1 MPAKSPTL
9 DNRAL
14 NDILEQLQ
22 GLARDNVPEWH
33 PPDEGDA
40 GTMLQRIFARLLEIS
55 LERLNKVPEKN
66 LLAFLDVMGV
76 SLLPPSTA
84 KVPLSF
90 SLTPGNPATLVP
102 KDTQS
107 STQTSG
113 EQPAVIFETED
124 DLTVIPAQL
133 TMGFAM
139 DPAWDR
145 CADQTLLLGGESF
158 TNFTPFV
165 GTKRMPHVLYIGDDA
180 LLNFSRETTVE
191 LKIEEGTFSQD
202 EQECL
207 KTLSWRCRSKGAGKT
222 KIPTVGEKALQFTI
236 SDPIDQETVNGVG
249 LTQGIQNR
257 WLRGVLTTPLPDAK
271 AAQDLRLKNLILKVS
286 ANNLLPDLAFSNT
299 APVDVTKDF
308 LPFGEA
314 PKMGDT
320 FYIASMEALSK
331 VGPQK
336 SGKVI
341 VDIKVKE
348 DDAQLSWEYWTQ
360 SPTPWKKLENIED
373 ETDRFTNDG
382 TITFALPDDAESIG
396 LPTPDVV
403 SYRHYVMRVSITGGG
418 YQRIPSIRGFGV
430 GITTEEEQS
439 SDIRP
444 SCFTSDYPVDESIL
458 VDGTINPRLLR
469 IDSRDIFFP
478 FGMVPNVGHTFYFL
492 LPEYTQKGTEV
503 TAQVQLTP
511 QPVVQL
517 VWDYLGKEGWR
528 RLGVSDG
535 TKAFMKSGQ
544 IAFNRP
550 NDLASG
556 EVNGQNS
563 YWIRARLVRGVY
575 GRLADFIPVD
585 PADPGK
591 GFRLRPGTGAPNA
604 PVITSLRLD
613 YTAQSQSPFVLTQ
626 NGFLYCD
633 QTSANTPNG
642 FAPFVSVKDLPPA
655 YADAVPSFYFGFDAT
670 FPEKPVKLYV
680 AVAPHAFTGSVI
692 REKRA
697 ASTSS
702 SALPQLTWE
711 YFNGTAWRELTV
723 FDGTNNLTESGVLEF
738 LTPTDVKPLAKF
750 DLTKHYWIR
759 ALSSGNDPF
768 DTQQLRGIF
777 LNTIPAIQAVTVQN
791 EILGSSNGQSSQML
805 RFSRTPVLPGQQ
817 VMVREPERPSEE
829 ECAVIPEEV
838 GNDDA
843 RPAADETEIW
853 VRWHEVANFFRSGP
867 DSRHYTLDR
876 TTGLITFGDGKHG
889 LIPQHGTNNITA
901 TYRVGGGAPG
911 NQPKGAVSQVVSP
924 LPGIAGVTNPV
935 AADGGAAAEMIRMVD
950 ERGPQTLK
958 HRYRA
963 VSCTDLEWLARQAAG
978 TRVARIKC
986 MPNVNRNL
994 CFEPGW
1000 VTLIIIPQGT
1010 GAKLSPGSELIRK
1023 VKDYLKTC
1031 AFAGLAE
1038 QTPARVNII
1047 GPGYIQVA
1055 VTAGVVPTDIDKT
1068 EQVKKQIMDEL
1079 AAFFHPL
1086 KGGPDGK
1093 GWKFG
1098 RDVYES
1104 EISKVLEDISGVS
1117 HLKWLELIPNIV
1129 QHRITLASAPTAVM
1143 DFPEGSAVI
1152 TTDKRKAALLAE
1164 PLQMGASVN
1173 RIAVKGFKEGDRITK
1188 VLDLKVTTV
1197 DETKL
1202 DVTAID
1208 GEEVIIDAVGFPRG
1222 SIVATFDGMQRTR
1235 LAEGVT
1241 PNKAITQIMVED
1253 GDFVKPGDVLT
1264 IFYPFPMTIASVKVE
1279 TITPTVHVQSVSE
1292 STITVLPFNSGAA
1305 GLPDGSPVMTSD
1317 TMRHTYLAED
1327 ISPNQTGL
1335 TQVIVQDASFAA
1347 SFESGDLLIVDVPV
1361 QTLGIEPYETEI
1373 PFSNGSLFATLDNR
1387 VRMPLLAGASPDPA
1401 NQKITSLKLHNF
1413 LSGEYITV
1421 SRRDRASELQ
1431 NLTVQN
1437 VEPVNDIVYLDDNF
1451 LVYSGAHQITMT
1463 AEQKPSVGR

>member
-22 GLARDNVPEWH
+22 GLACDNVPEWH
-33 PPDEGDA
+33 PPEEGDA
-40 GTMLQRIFARLLEIS
+40 GTMLQRIFARLLEIA
-55 LERLNKVPEKN
+55 LERLNNVPEKN

-84 KVPLSF
+84 KVPLNF
-90 SLTPGNPATLVP
+90 SLTPGNPAMSVP
-102 KDTQS
+102 MGTQA

-145 CADQTLLLGGESF
+145 CADQTSLLGGE
-158 TNFTPFV
+158 NAIDFTPFV
-165 GTKRMPHVLYIGDDA
+165 GTKRISHVLYIGDDA
-180 LLNFSRETTVE
+180 LLNFSRGTTVE
-191 LKIEEGTFSQD
+191 FKKIEEGTFSQN
-202 EQECL
+202 EWECL
-207 KTLSWRCRSKGAGKT
+207 KTLSWKYRSKDAEKT
-222 KIPTVGEKALQFTI
+222 TVPTVGEILKFTI
-236 SDPIDQETVNGVG
+236 SDPINQETVHEVG
-249 LTQGIQNR
+249 LAKSIQSR
-257 WLRGVLTTPLPDAK
+257 WLRGELTTPFPDAQ

-286 ANNLLPDLAFSNT
+286 AGGLLPDLAFSNT

-308 LPFGEA
+308 FPFGET
-314 PKMGDT
+314 PKVGDT
-320 FYIASMEALSK
+320 FYIGCRDAFSK
-331 VGPQK
+331 PNV
-336 SGKVI
+336 KV
-341 VDIKVKE
+341 
-348 DDAQLSWEYWTQ
+348 T
-360 SPTPWKKLENIED
+360 LENL
-373 ETDRFTNDG
+373 G
-382 TITFALPDDAESIG
+382 TIVNETATLEWEFW
-396 LPTPDVV
+396 
-403 SYRHYVMRVSITGGG
+403 
-418 YQRIPSIRGFGV
+418 GV
-430 GITTEEEQS
+430 KDWELITTS
-439 SDIRP
+439 SNQNKDIVLQNL
-444 SCFTSDYPVDESIL
+444 SCVE
-458 VDGTINPRLLR
+458 
-469 IDSRDIFFP
+469 
-478 FGMVPNVGHTFYFL
+478 
-492 LPEYTQKGTEV
+492 
-503 TAQVQLTP
+503 A
-511 QPVVQL
+511 
-517 VWDYLGKEGWR
+517 
-528 RLGVSDG
+528 
-535 TKAFMKSGQ
+535 
-544 IAFNRP
+544 
-550 NDLASG
+550 
-556 EVNGQNS
+556 EVNGQKN
-563 YWIRARLVRGVY
+563 YWIRVRITEGNY
-575 GRLADFIPVD
+575 GLPIEYEPVNPED
-585 PADPGK
+585 PTE
-591 GFRLRPGTGAPNA
+591 GFKVKSGTGNLNP
-604 PVITSLRLD
+604 PVIKKLTLS
-613 YTAQSQSPFVLTQ
+613 YEAKGTPTVLTQ

-633 QTSANTPNG
+633 QTLANTTNGNG
-642 FAPFVSVKDLPPA
+642 FAPFVSVKDLPPT
-655 YADAVPSFYFGFDAT
+655 YADAEPSFYLGFDAA

-680 AVAPHAFTGSVI
+680 AVAPRAFAGSVI

-697 ASTSS
+697 ASASS
-702 SALPQLTWE
+702 SALPPLSWE
-711 YFNGTAWRELTV
+711 YSNGMAWRELTV
-723 FDGTNNLTESGVLEF
+723 FDGTNNFTESGVLEF
-738 LTPTDVKPLAKF
+738 LTPTDIEPLAKF

-759 ALSSGNDPF
+759 ALSSENDPF

-791 EILGSSNGQSSQML
+791 EILGSSNGQSNQTL
-805 RFSRTPVLPGQQ
+805 RFSRMPVLPGQQ

-838 GNDDA
+838 GNDDVH
-843 RPAADETEIW
+843 PATDETEIW

-876 TTGLITFGDGKHG
+876 TNGLITFGDGKHG

-901 TYRVGGGAPG
+901 TYRVGGGALG

-935 AADGGAAAEMIRMVD
+935 AADGGAAAEMIQMVD

-1086 KGGPDGK
+1086 KGGPDRK

-1129 QHRITLASAPTAVM
+1129 QHRITFASAPTAVM
-1143 DFPEGSAVI
+1143 DFPEGSAVM
-1152 TTDKRKAALLAE
+1152 TTDKTKAALLAE

-1188 VLDLKVTTV
+1188 VLDLMVTTV

-1202 DVTAID
+1202 TVTAID
-1208 GEEVIIDAVGFPRG
+1208 GETVIIDAVAFPRG
-1222 SIVATFDGMQRTR
+1222 SIVTTFDGTRRTR
-1235 LAEGVT
+1235 LTEGI
-1241 PNKAITQIMVED
+1241 PRNKTEFTQIVVED
-1253 GDFVKPGDVLT
+1253 DDFAKPGDVLT
-1264 IFYPFPMTIASVKVE
+1264 IFYPFPMTITSVISDLPAVNAS
-1279 TITPTVHVQSVSE
+1279 
-1292 STITVLPFNSGAA
+1292 A
-1305 GLPDGSPVMTSD
+1305 
-1317 TMRHTYLAED
+1317 
-1327 ISPNQTGL
+1327 
-1335 TQVIVQDASFAA
+1335 
-1347 SFESGDLLIVDVPV
+1347 

-1373 PFSNGSLFATLDNR
+1373 TFPECSLFATLDNR
-1387 VRMPLLAGASPDPA
+1387 VRMPLLTEASPDPA
-1401 NQKITSLKLHNF
+1401 NTKIASLKLHNF
-1413 LSGEYITV
+1413 LSGDHVTI
-1421 SRRDRASELQ
+1421 SRRDKASELQ
-1431 NLTVQN
+1431 NLTIQN
-1437 VEPVNDIVYLDDNF
+1437 VETVNDIVYLDDNF
-1451 LVYSGAHQITMT
+1451 LVYSGAHRITMT
-1463 AEQKPSVGR
+1463 AEEKPSVER

>member
-14 NDILEQLQ
+14 NDILDQLQ

-33 PPDEGDA
+33 PPEEGDA
-40 GTMLQRIFARLLEIS
+40 GTMLQRIFARLLEIA

-84 KVPLSF
+84 KVPLNF
-90 SLTPGNPATLVP
+90 SLTPGNPAMSVP
-102 KDTQS
+102 MGTQA

-113 EQPAVIFETED
+113 EQPAIIFETED

-133 TMGFAM
+133 TMGFAI

-145 CADQTLLLGGESF
+145 CADQTLLLGGESS
-158 TNFTPFV
+158 TAFTPFV
-165 GTKRMPHVLYIGDDA
+165 GTKRISYMLYIGDDR
-180 LLNFSRETTVE
+180 LLNFNRKTNVE
-191 LKIEEGTFSQD
+191 VIVEDDSNLQKLQ
-202 EQECL
+202 
-207 KTLSWRCRSKGAGKT
+207 TLLWKYRSKGAEKT
-222 KIPTVGEKALQFTI
+222 AVVENENGEKALRFTI
-236 SDPIDQETVNGVG
+236 SDSIDQETVNGVG
-249 LTQGIQNR
+249 LTQSIQSR
-257 WLRGVLTTPLPDAK
+257 WLRGELVTPFPDAQ
-271 AAQDLRLKNLILKVS
+271 AAQDLWLKNLILKVNAS
-286 ANNLLPDLAFSNT
+286 GLLPDLAFSNT

-308 LPFGEA
+308 LPFGET
-314 PKMGDT
+314 PKVGDT
-320 FYIASMEALSK
+320 FYIGCQEALSK
-331 VGPQK
+331 PVGKLTLKNLKP
-336 SGKVI
+336 
-341 VDIKVKE
+341 
-348 DDAQLSWEYWTQ
+348 
-360 SPTPWKKLENIED
+360 LEN
-373 ETDRFTNDG
+373 ETATLEWEF
-382 TITFALPDDAESIG
+382 
-396 LPTPDVV
+396 
-403 SYRHYVMRVSITGGG
+403 
-418 YQRIPSIRGFGV
+418 RG
-430 GITTEEEQS
+430 
-439 SDIRP
+439 
-444 SCFTSDYPVDESIL
+444 
-458 VDGTINPRLLR
+458 VDGWQSIEPDNDTTTGSNQNN
-469 IDSRDIFFP
+469 DI
-478 FGMVPNVGHTFYFL
+478 VLQNLSCV
-492 LPEYTQKGTEV
+492 E
-503 TAQVQLTP
+503 A
-511 QPVVQL
+511 
-517 VWDYLGKEGWR
+517 
-528 RLGVSDG
+528 
-535 TKAFMKSGQ
+535 
-544 IAFNRP
+544 
-550 NDLASG
+550 
-556 EVNGQNS
+556 EVNGQKN
-563 YWIRARLVRGVY
+563 YWIRVRITEGNY
-575 GRLADFIPVD
+575 GLPIEYEPVNPED
-585 PADPGK
+585 PTE
-591 GFRLRPGTGAPNA
+591 GFKVKSGTGNLNP
-604 PVITSLRLD
+604 PVIKKLTLSYEAKGTS
-613 YTAQSQSPFVLTQ
+613 TVLTQ

-633 QTSANTPNG
+633 QTSANTTNG
-642 FAPFVSVKDLPPA
+642 FTPFVSAKDLPPV
-655 YADAVPSFYFGFDAT
+655 YADAEPSFYLGFDAA

-680 AVAPHAFTGSVI
+680 AVAPHAFAGSVI
-692 REKRA
+692 RGKRA
-697 ASTSS
+697 ASASS
-702 SALPQLTWE
+702 SALPPLSWE
-711 YFNGTAWRELTV
+711 YFNGTTWRELTV
-723 FDGTNNLTESGVLEF
+723 FDGTNNFTESGVLEF
-738 LTPTDVKPLAKF
+738 LTPTDIEPLAKF

-759 ALSSGNDPF
+759 ALSSENDPF

-791 EILGSSNGQSSQML
+791 EILGSSNGQSNQTL

-843 RPAADETEIW
+843 HPAADETEIW
-853 VRWHEVANFFRSGP
+853 VRWHEVANFFRSEP

-901 TYRVGGGAPG
+901 TYRVGGGASG

-935 AADGGAAAEMIRMVD
+935 AADGGAAAEMIQMVG

-986 MPNVNRNL
+986 MPNVNHNL

-1079 AAFFHPL
+1079 AAFLHPL
-1086 KGGPDGK
+1086 KGGPDRK

-1104 EISKVLEDISGVS
+1104 EISKLLEDISGVS

-1129 QHRITLASAPTAVM
+1129 QHRITFASAPTAVM
-1143 DFPEGSAVI
+1143 DFPEGSAVM
-1152 TTDKRKAALLAE
+1152 TADKTKAALLAE

-1188 VLDLKVTTV
+1188 VLDVVVQSDPDDKTQADVSVSDGITTIKVDTF
-1197 DETKL
+1197 DS
-1202 DVTAID
+1202 
-1208 GEEVIIDAVGFPRG
+1208 DAVGFPRG
-1222 SIVATFDGMQRTR
+1222 SIVTTFDGMQRTR
-1235 LAEGVT
+1235 LVKGVPRNKT
-1241 PNKAITQIMVED
+1241 PTQIVVED
-1253 GDFVKPGDVLT
+1253 GDFVKPDDVLT
-1264 IFYPFPMTIASVKVE
+1264 VFYPFPMTITSVISDLPAVNAS
-1279 TITPTVHVQSVSE
+1279 
-1292 STITVLPFNSGAA
+1292 A
-1305 GLPDGSPVMTSD
+1305 
-1317 TMRHTYLAED
+1317 
-1327 ISPNQTGL
+1327 
-1335 TQVIVQDASFAA
+1335 
-1347 SFESGDLLIVDVPV
+1347 

-1373 PFSNGSLFATLDNR
+1373 AFPKDSLFATLDNR
-1387 VRMPLLAGASPDPA
+1387 VRVPLSTEASPDPA

-1413 LSGEYITV
+1413 LSGDHVTV
-1421 SRRDRASELQ
+1421 SRRDRAYKLQ
-1431 NLTVQN
+1431 NLTIQN
-1437 VEPVNDIVYLDDNF
+1437 VGTVNDIVYLDDNF
-1451 LVYSGAHQITMT
+1451 LVYSGKHSITMV
-1463 AEQKPSVGR
+1463 AERKHSVER

>member
-40 GTMLQRIFARLLEIS
+40 GTMLQRIFARLLEIT
-55 LERLNKVPEKN
+55 LERLNMVPEKN

-84 KVPLSF
+84 KVPLNF
-90 SLTPGNPATLVP
+90 SLTPGNTATLVP
-102 KDTQS
+102 KDTQA

-113 EQPAVIFETED
+113 ERPAVIFETED

-145 CADQTLLLGGESF
+145 CADHTLLLGGENS
-158 TNFTPFV
+158 TAFTPFV
-165 GTKRMPHVLYIGDDA
+165 GTKRISHVLYIGDDR
-180 LLNFSRETTVE
+180 LLNFNRATDVE
-191 LKIEEGTFSQD
+191 LKIKESTFSQN
-202 EQECL
+202 EQKCL
-207 KTLSWRCRSKGAGKT
+207 KTLLWKYMSKDAEKT
-222 KIPTVGEKALQFTI
+222 TIPTVGETFKFTI
-236 SDPIDQETVNGVG
+236 SDPIDQKTVNGVG
-249 LTQGIQNR
+249 LTKSIRSR
-257 WLRGVLTTPLPDAK
+257 WLRGELTTPLPDAQ
-271 AAQDLRLKNLILKVS
+271 AAQYLRLKNLILKVS
-286 ANNLLPDLAFSNT
+286 AGGLLPDLAFSNT

-308 LPFGEA
+308 LPFGKT
-314 PKMGDT
+314 PKVGDSDT
-320 FYIASMEALSK
+320 FYIGCQEVFSKPEAK
-331 VGPQK
+331 VTLH
-336 SGKVI
+336 V
-341 VDIKVKE
+341 
-348 DDAQLSWEYWTQ
+348 
-360 SPTPWKKLENIED
+360 
-373 ETDRFTNDG
+373 ETKT
-382 TITFALPDDAESIG
+382 
-396 LPTPDVV
+396 
-403 SYRHYVMRVSITGGG
+403 
-418 YQRIPSIRGFGV
+418 
-430 GITTEEEQS
+430 
-439 SDIRP
+439 
-444 SCFTSDYPVDESIL
+444 
-458 VDGTINPRLLR
+458 
-469 IDSRDIFFP
+469 
-478 FGMVPNVGHTFYFL
+478 
-492 LPEYTQKGTEV
+492 
-503 TAQVQLTP
+503 
-511 QPVVQL
+511 
-517 VWDYLGKEGWR
+517 
-528 RLGVSDG
+528 LGVSANPPESVSDTTETDTVKTSNVSDKLKWEFWGVDG
-535 TKAFMKSGQ
+535 WQSLTLNDQTSGFVKNGDIVLSQ
-544 IAFNRP
+544 LSCVEI
-550 NDLASG
+550 
-556 EVNGQNS
+556 EVNGQKN
-563 YWIRARLVRGVY
+563 YWIRVRIIAGDYGHPIEYELVN
-575 GRLADFIPVD
+575 DND
-585 PADPGK
+585 SK
-591 GFRLRPGTGAPNA
+591 QGFKVKSGTGNLNP
-604 PVITSLRLD
+604 PVIKKLTLS
-613 YTAQSQSPFVLTQ
+613 YEAAGTPTVLTQ

-633 QTSANTPNG
+633 QKSANKSTTG
-642 FAPFVSVKDLPPA
+642 FAPFISVRDLPPA
-655 YADAVPSFYFGFDAT
+655 YADAEPSFYLGFDAA
-670 FPEKPVKLYV
+670 FPQKPVKLYV
-680 AVAPHAFTGSVI
+680 AVAPRAFAGSVI

-697 ASTSS
+697 ASASS
-702 SALPQLTWE
+702 STLPALSWE

-738 LTPTDVKPLAKF
+738 LTPTDIERLAKF
-750 DLTKHYWIR
+750 DLTEHYWIR
-759 ALSSGNDPF
+759 ARSSENDPF

-791 EILGSSNGQSSQML
+791 EILGSSNGQPNQTL
-805 RFSRTPVLPGQQ
+805 RFSRTPVLPDQQ

-829 ECAVIPEEV
+829 ERAVIQEEV
-838 GNDDA
+838 VNDA
-843 RPAADETEIW
+843 VHPATDETEIW
-853 VRWHEVANFFRSGP
+853 VRWHKVANFFRSRP
-867 DSRHYTLDR
+867 DSRHYTIDC
-876 TTGLITFGDGKHG
+876 TTGLITFGDGKRG
-889 LIPQHGTNNITA
+889 LIPPHGTNNITA
-901 TYRVGGGAPG
+901 TYCVGGGASG
-911 NQPKGAVSQVVSP
+911 NQPKGAVSHVVSP
-924 LPGIAGVTNPV
+924 LPGIARVTNPV
-935 AADGGAAAEMIRMVD
+935 AADGGAAAEMIQMVE

-963 VSCTDLEWLARQAAG
+963 VSCTDLEWLVRVRQAAG

-1038 QTPARVNII
+1038 QTPARVNVI

-1055 VTAGVVPTDIDKT
+1055 VTAGVVPMDIDKT

-1104 EISKVLEDISGVS
+1104 EISKVLEDVSGVS

-1129 QHRITLASAPTAVM
+1129 QHRITFASAPTAVM

-1152 TTDKRKAALLAE
+1152 TTDNKKAALLAE

-1188 VLDLKVTTV
+1188 VLDLKVTSVSGKTLTV
-1197 DETKL
+1197 T
-1202 DVTAID
+1202 TMD
-1208 GEEVIIDAVGFPRG
+1208 GETVIIGAVGFPRG
-1222 SIVATFDGMQRTR
+1222 SIVTTFDGMQRTR
-1235 LAEGVT
+1235 LAEGV
-1241 PNKAITQIMVED
+1241 PRNEEEITQIVVED
-1253 GDFVKPGDVLT
+1253 DDFAKPDDVLT
-1264 IFYPFPMTIASVKVE
+1264 IFYPFPMTITSVKVE
-1279 TITPTVHVQSVSE
+1279 TITLTVQVQSVSE
-1292 STITVLPFNSGAA
+1292 STITVLPFNTGAA

-1327 ISPNQTGL
+1327 VSPDQTGL
-1335 TQVIVQDASFAA
+1335 TEITVQDASFAA
-1347 SFESGDLLIVDVPV
+1347 SLKSDDLLIVDVPV

-1373 PFSNGSLFATLDNR
+1373 PFPEGSLFATLDNR
-1387 VRMPLLAGASPDPA
+1387 VRMPLSTEASPDPA
-1401 NQKITSLKLHNF
+1401 NQEITSLKLHDF
-1413 LSGEYITV
+1413 MSGEYITV

-1431 NLTVQN
+1431 NLTIEN

-1451 LVYSGAHQITMT
+1451 LVYSGAHQITMI

>member
-40 GTMLQRIFARLLEIS
+40 GTMLQRIFARLLEIA
-55 LERLNKVPEKN
+55 LERLNDVPEKN

-84 KVPLSF
+84 KVPLAF
-90 SLTPGNPATLVP
+90 SLTSGNPATLVP

-133 TMGFAM
+133 TTGSTV

-145 CADQTLLLGGESF
+145 CADQTLLLGGMGS
-158 TNFTPFV
+158 TAFTPFV
-165 GTKRMPHVLYIGDDA
+165 GTKRISYMLYIGDDA

-191 LKIEEGTFSQD
+191 LKIEGGTFSQD

-207 KTLSWRCRSKGAGKT
+207 ETLSWKYRSKGAEKT
-222 KIPTVGEKALQFTI
+222 IVPNVVDNENGEKALRFTI
-236 SDPIDQETVNGVG
+236 SDSIDQEAVNGVG
-249 LTQGIQNR
+249 LTKSIQSR
-257 WLRGVLTTPLPDAK
+257 WLRGVLATPFPDAQ
-271 AAQDLRLKNLILKVS
+271 AAQDLRLSNLKLKVS

-308 LPFGEA
+308 FPFGEM
-314 PKMGDT
+314 PKVGDT
-320 FYIASMEALSK
+320 FYI
-331 VGPQK
+331 G
-336 SGKVI
+336 
-341 VDIKVKE
+341 
-348 DDAQLSWEYWTQ
+348 
-360 SPTPWKKLENIED
+360 
-373 ETDRFTNDG
+373 
-382 TITFALPDDAESIG
+382 
-396 LPTPDVV
+396 
-403 SYRHYVMRVSITGGG
+403 
-418 YQRIPSIRGFGV
+418 
-430 GITTEEEQS
+430 
-439 SDIRP
+439 
-444 SCFTSDYPVDESIL
+444 C
-458 VDGTINPRLLR
+458 
-469 IDSRDIFFP
+469 
-478 FGMVPNVGHTFYFL
+478 
-492 LPEYTQKGTEV
+492 TEV
-503 TAQVQLTP
+503 FSKPWMEVTLHVET
-511 QPVVQL
+511 
-517 VWDYLGKEGWR
+517 KT
-528 RLGVSDG
+528 LGVSANLPESGSDTTETDTVETIDVSAKLKWEFLGVDG
-535 TKAFMKSGQ
+535 WKSLTLDDRTNSFAKSGDIVLSQ
-544 IAFNRP
+544 LSCVKA
-550 NDLASG
+550 
-556 EVNGQNS
+556 EVNGQKN
-563 YWIRARLVRGVY
+563 YWIRVRITEGNY
-575 GRLADFIPVD
+575 GLPIEYEPVNSKD
-585 PADPGK
+585 PAEGYRVK
-591 GFRLRPGTGAPNA
+591 PGTGNLNP
-604 PVITSLRLD
+604 PVIKK
-613 YTAQSQSPFVLTQ
+613 LTLSYKAEGTPTLLSQ
-626 NGFLYCD
+626 NGFLYAD
-633 QTSANTPNG
+633 QTSANKSTTG
-642 FAPFVSVKDLPPA
+642 FAPFVSVKDLPPT
-655 YADAVPSFYFGFDAT
+655 YADVVPSFYLGFDAA

-680 AVAPHAFTGSVI
+680 AVAPRAFAGSVI

-697 ASTSS
+697 ASASS

-723 FDGTNNLTESGVLEF
+723 FDGTNNFTESGVLEF
-738 LTPTDVKPLAKF
+738 LTPIDVKPLAKF

-759 ALSSGNDPF
+759 ARSSGNDPF

-791 EILGSSNGQSSQML
+791 EILGSSNGQSSQTL

-829 ECAVIPEEV
+829 ERAVIQEGV
-838 GNDDA
+838 VNDDA
-843 RPAADETEIW
+843 PPATDETEIW

-867 DSRHYTLDR
+867 GSRHYTLDR

-901 TYRVGGGAPG
+901 TYRVGGGASG

-924 LPGIAGVTNPV
+924 LPSIVGVTNPV

-1000 VTLIIIPQGT
+1000 VTLIIIPQGA
-1010 GAKLSPGSELIRK
+1010 GAKLSPGSELIRR
-1023 VKDYLKTC
+1023 VKDDLKTC

-1055 VTAGVVPTDIDKT
+1055 VTAGVVPTDIDMT
-1068 EQVKKQIMDEL
+1068 EQVKKRILDEL

-1152 TTDKRKAALLAE
+1152 TADKRKAALLAE

-1202 DVTAID
+1202 TMTAID

-1222 SIVATFDGMQRTR
+1222 SIVATFDNMQRTR

-1241 PNKAITQIMVED
+1241 RNKDGIAQIVVVVED

-1264 IFYPFPMTIASVKVE
+1264 VFYPFPMTIASVKCEVE
-1279 TITPTVHVQSVSE
+1279 TITPTVQVQSVSE
-1292 STITVLPFNSGAA
+1292 STITVLPFNTGAA

-1347 SFESGDLLIVDVPV
+1347 SLESGDLLIVDVPV

-1373 PFSNGSLFATLDNR
+1373 PFPKGSLFATLDNR

-1401 NQKITSLKLHNF
+1401 NQKITSLKLHDF
-1413 LSGEYITV
+1413 MSGEYITV

-1431 NLTVQN
+1431 NLTIQN
-1437 VEPVNDIVYLDDNF
+1437 VETVNDIVYLDGNF

-1463 AEQKPSVGR
+1463 AEKKPSVGR